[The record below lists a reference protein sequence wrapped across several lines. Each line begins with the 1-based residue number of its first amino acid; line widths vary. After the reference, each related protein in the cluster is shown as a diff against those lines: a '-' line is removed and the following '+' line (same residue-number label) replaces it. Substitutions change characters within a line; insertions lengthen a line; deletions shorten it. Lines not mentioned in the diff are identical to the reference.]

1 MDAYL
6 ALKLLHVIGAAVLFG
21 TGAGIAFFMWM
32 AHRGGEVRVIHATAR
47 LVVIADFVFT
57 LPAVVAQPVTGAV
70 LVHLGGHGWDDKW
83 LVWALILYLVTG
95 TCWIPV
101 VFLQIRAR
109 DLAAAALASG
119 SALPWD
125 YYRAM
130 RIWFALGWPAFLSV
144 VAIFALMIFKP

>member
-1 MDAYL
+1 MDGYL
-6 ALKLLHVIGAAVLFG
+6 AVKLLHVIGAAVLFG

-57 LPAVVAQPVTGAV
+57 LPAVAAQPVTGAL

-95 TCWIPV
+95 ACRIPV
-101 VFLQIRAR
+101 VFLQIQAR
-109 DLAAAALASG
+109 DLATAALASRNT
-119 SALPWD
+119 LPWD
-125 YYRAM
+125 YRRAM
-130 RIWFALGWPAFLSV
+130 RIWLALGWPAFLSV
-144 VAIFALMIFKP
+144 VAIFALMIVKP